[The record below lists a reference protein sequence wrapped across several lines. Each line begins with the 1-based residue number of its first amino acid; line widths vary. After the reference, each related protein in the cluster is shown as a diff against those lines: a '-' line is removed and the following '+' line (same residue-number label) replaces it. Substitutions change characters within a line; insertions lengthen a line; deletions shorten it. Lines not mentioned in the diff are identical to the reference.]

1 MVYIYIE
8 DKSLLTKIISYLEI
22 SKIEY
27 TTDIKDNFK
36 LAIIAEINKKTDY
49 IISNYKT
56 IFIAYKEENRIYNNF
71 LNNKNFK
78 YQQAIKMVL
87 ENCYKVIFSMEYFKS
102 IFNDISTKIYI
113 IHKSNPLIE
122 TRKILNFSKYII
134 VNDFDYKNI
143 DLMLELSNK
152 YDYKYYYIGYKKLNK
167 QEKII
172 YNKLPSN
179 VIKIKYHDYFTYIK
193 LVKQSYMIIDFNSS
207 NIDINYIK
215 IPILLKKKIL
225 LNKIPYYNKYLIA
238 NKHAYYFD
246 SLKDLLNKIK
256 KIKENRLS
264 NLTEE
269 AYFKVILET
278 DEKIALKYKE
288 IVN

>member
-1 MVYIYIE
+1 
-8 DKSLLTKIISYLEI
+8 
-22 SKIEY
+22 
-27 TTDIKDNFK
+27 
-36 LAIIAEINKKTDY
+36 
-49 IISNYKT
+49 
-56 IFIAYKEENRIYNNF
+56 
-71 LNNKNFK
+71 
-78 YQQAIKMVL
+78 
-87 ENCYKVIFSMEYFKS
+87 
-102 IFNDISTKIYI
+102 
-113 IHKSNPLIE
+113 
-122 TRKILNFSKYII
+122 
-134 VNDFDYKNI
+134 
-143 DLMLELSNK
+143 
-152 YDYKYYYIGYKKLNK
+152 
-167 QEKII
+167 
-172 YNKLPSN
+172 
-179 VIKIKYHDYFTYIK
+179 
-193 LVKQSYMIIDFNSS
+193 MIIDFNSS

-278 DEKIALKYKE
+278 DENIASKYKE